1 MPDDDKRA
9 QAIYD
14 LIFHCIEDYQQLD
27 GFLPLLGICPIDEH
41 SDDISVLCNN
51 AQIASGAVRGKL
63 NHRIC
68 RFSEQIMQQLEKH
81 QRLLSDVRI
90 GIQRGEFTFYL
101 QPKCNS
107 LTGNIVSM
115 EALVRWNHPEM
126 GLVSPSS
133 WKKPGW

>member
-9 QAIYD
+9 QAVYD

-27 GFLPLLGICPIDEH
+27 GFLPLLGICPVDEH

-68 RFSEQIMQQLEKH
+68 RFSEQIMQQLE
-81 QRLLSDVRI
+81 
-90 GIQRGEFTFYL
+90 
-101 QPKCNS
+101 
-107 LTGNIVSM
+107 NIS
-115 EALVRWNHPEM
+115 AC
-126 GLVSPSS
+126 SATCASASS
-133 WKKPGW
+133 AANLRFICSRSATA